1 MRVSVLAKV
10 EIYIDINMG
19 PGEIALNLVISYI
32 AGCIPTPHRGRMDIE
47 EKLDKCFERALDKW
61 NVAQCVKD
69 VARNDKGRY
78 MLGLK
83 EIVTH
88 QSKGRH
94 PYECDLLRLWAAEID
109 GDETCS
115 SFLSA
120 HREDFIILEMQK
132 SLMKA
137 DEVLDAVRLQKEDL
151 KRLEEKLQQLLNRG
165 VTVAPTYW
173 DMWATG
179 KDGLKLP
186 LDIVLCGRQSVS
198 DEVIKACR
206 KPSYLCI
213 ESSSKNDAIA
223 FVVASILKYSNED
236 ASRALVVE
244 NAEAFKDL
252 SRENTPL
259 ILITNVMENPNYA
272 VTNGHT
278 VIWCGTAADK
288 IMFDGKLVLQ
298 VVDRD
303 GFRDILLGC
312 GMDNNKVDSLM
323 KETKRESA
331 LLRRALGIN
340 QQKEEWMIADNSK
353 YYIPAALL
361 FSWDESRDGDKDLVA
376 KMAGMDYAEFAS
388 GAHMLLECDESPL
401 EKVGSVWTILSP
413 KMLISRINNEI
424 SNEQIERFKECVD
437 WALEDDDPDALA
449 KKEAD
454 DLKFWNDKHLY
465 SGHVRSGLLQ
475 SITIL
480 AVVKEERDEST
491 RWIDDFIAEKL
502 KAFNLERILS
512 NNNNLRWVAE
522 CSPSSF
528 VKFLEDARID
538 SSETLDKLFEVKHTK
553 YGIVGTEIYYGD
565 LLFCLEELAW
575 DERFL
580 ARVTDLLLD
589 FCNYPNDSNYANKP
603 SNSLYDIYC
612 LLYPQTLANFE
623 KRLGVLQLLSKK
635 HPKGVCDL
643 CFRLLDGISQTVFS
657 PTSHFRWRWA
667 DKIRTPKHLRQI
679 PCEDVQALTK
689 LLLELM
695 TVDEDNVCRLIEL
708 ATNDFMHCSQGQ
720 IVGKLNEW
728 TDNYAGSE
736 KVTDCLRKNINKQ
749 LRFRD
754 AFWSMDIE
762 DLKPYQELL
771 PRIEPT
777 DILIKNK
784 HYFKDYLL
792 REGEILDPDTDFRQ
806 KVKESR
812 VFRKG
817 ILEQIIAEKGWD
829 GVWKLAGCVNNTDGL
844 VEAVIELTGDGMR
857 KEVYAKYVRGELTA
871 AVVSKYFRTL
881 YYELGRDAYINY
893 VEELKSI
900 SADHIAIVLYAPDV
914 KPELIEVLDNMNGK
928 IQTEYWENVR
938 AGILDTSQIHYVIE
952 RLRNVGRY
960 ADILRFVY
968 TDQLRDAVPMDLW
981 LDILFEM
988 FDKCLYKVLFQE
1000 SSYVAEILKCVSVP
1014 SEPALKSK
1022 LMLLELIMFDH
1033 LRHHLKPA
1041 EFHLKRMVNTEPE
1054 LMMELVQMA
1063 YRPDEGYE
1071 DVAALTEAEKEGRI
1085 VMARLSW
1092 DFFYHYH
1099 DVPGQRLDGSVDEVV
1114 LKNFITKLQECAK
1127 VCHREHVMP
1136 LVVGRILGN
1145 MPEGDNY
1152 PTDLMCELVVSLDSN
1167 DVDNE
1172 ISCCLSNRRGMTS
1185 RSPFAGGNIERKH
1198 IETFK
1203 GYRDRAMT
1211 RSPRLVRVFENQI
1224 RSYEELAER
1233 EDLRGRLADLEY

>member
-1 MRVSVLAKV
+1 
-10 EIYIDINMG
+10 MG

-32 AGCIPTPHRGRMDIE
+32 AGCIPTPHRGRKDIE
-47 EKLDKCFERALDKW
+47 EKMDECFERALDKW
-61 NVAQCVKD
+61 KVAQCVKD
-69 VARNDKGRY
+69 GARKDKQHY

-151 KRLEEKLQQLLNRG
+151 KRIEGKLQQLLNRG
-165 VTVAPTYW
+165 VTDALTHW

-213 ESSSKNDAIA
+213 ESSSKSDAIA
-223 FVVASILKYSNED
+223 FVVASILKYSNGD

-288 IMFDGKLVLQ
+288 IMFDGKLVLP

-312 GMDNNKVDSLM
+312 GLDNNKVDSLM
-323 KETKRESA
+323 KETKREST

-413 KMLISRINNEI
+413 KMLLSRINNEI

-454 DLKFWNDKHLY
+454 DLKFWNDKHL
-465 SGHVRSGLLQ
+465 
-475 SITIL
+475 
-480 AVVKEERDEST
+480 
-491 RWIDDFIAEKL
+491 
-502 KAFNLERILS
+502 
-512 NNNNLRWVAE
+512 
-522 CSPSSF
+522 
-528 VKFLEDARID
+528 
-538 SSETLDKLFEVKHTK
+538 
-553 YGIVGTEIYYGD
+553 
-565 LLFCLEELAW
+565 AW

-612 LLYPQTLANFE
+612 LLYPQTLVNFE

-708 ATNDFMHCSQGQ
+708 ATNDFMHCGQGQ

-728 TDNYAGSE
+728 ADNYAGSE

-762 DLKPYQELL
+762 DIKPYQKLL

-792 REGEILDPDTDFRQ
+792 REDEILDPDTDFRQ

-829 GVWKLAGCVNNTDGL
+829 GVWTLAGCVNNTDGL
-844 VEAVIELTGDGMR
+844 VEAVIELTDDSKR
-857 KEVYAKYVRGELTA
+857 KVVYEKYVRGELNA

-881 YYELGRDAYINY
+881 YYELGKDAYIDY

-914 KPELIEVLDNMNGK
+914 KPELTEVLDNMNGQ

-938 AGILDTSQIHYVIE
+938 AGILDLSQVRYVID

-981 LDILFEM
+981 LDILFEI
-988 FDKCLYKVLFQE
+988 FDNCLYKVLFQE
-1000 SSYVAEILKCVSVP
+1000 SSYVADILKCVSVP

-1041 EFHLKRMVNTEPE
+1041 EFHLRCMVNTEPE

-1071 DVAALTEAEKEGRI
+1071 DAAELTEAEKEGKI

-1099 DVPGQRLDGSVDEVV
+1099 DVPGQRHDGSVDEVV

-1152 PTDLMCELVVSLDSN
+1152 PTDLMCELVESLDSN

-1233 EDLRGRLADLEY
+1233 EDLRGRLADLKY

>member
-1 MRVSVLAKV
+1 
-10 EIYIDINMG
+10 MG

-32 AGCIPTPHRGRMDIE
+32 AGCIPTPHRGRKDIE
-47 EKLDKCFERALDKW
+47 EKMDECFERALDKW
-61 NVAQCVKD
+61 KVAQCVKD
-69 VARNDKGRY
+69 GARKDKQHY

-151 KRLEEKLQQLLNRG
+151 KRIEGKLQQLLNRG
-165 VTVAPTYW
+165 VTDALTHW

-213 ESSSKNDAIA
+213 ESSSKSDAIA
-223 FVVASILKYSNED
+223 FVVASILKYSNGD

-288 IMFDGKLVLQ
+288 IMFDGKLVLP

-312 GMDNNKVDSLM
+312 GLDNNKVDSLM
-323 KETKRESA
+323 KETKREST

-413 KMLISRINNEI
+413 KMFLSRINNEI

-454 DLKFWNDKHLY
+454 DLKFWNDKHL
-465 SGHVRSGLLQ
+465 
-475 SITIL
+475 
-480 AVVKEERDEST
+480 
-491 RWIDDFIAEKL
+491 
-502 KAFNLERILS
+502 
-512 NNNNLRWVAE
+512 
-522 CSPSSF
+522 
-528 VKFLEDARID
+528 
-538 SSETLDKLFEVKHTK
+538 
-553 YGIVGTEIYYGD
+553 
-565 LLFCLEELAW
+565 AW

-612 LLYPQTLANFE
+612 LLYPQTLVNFE

-728 TDNYAGSE
+728 ADNYAGSE

-762 DLKPYQELL
+762 DIKPYQKLL

-792 REGEILDPDTDFRQ
+792 REDEILYPDTDFRQ

-829 GVWKLAGCVNNTDGL
+829 GVWTLAGCVNNTDGL
-844 VEAVIELTGDGMR
+844 VEAVIELTDDSKR
-857 KEVYAKYVRGELTA
+857 KVVYEKYVRGELNA

-881 YYELGRDAYINY
+881 YYELGKDAYIDY

-914 KPELIEVLDNMNGK
+914 KPELTEVLDNMNGQ

-938 AGILDTSQIHYVIE
+938 AGILDLSQVRYVID

-981 LDILFEM
+981 LDILFEI
-988 FDKCLYKVLFQE
+988 FDNCLYKVLFQE
-1000 SSYVAEILKCVSVP
+1000 SSYVADILKCVSVP

-1041 EFHLKRMVNTEPE
+1041 EFHLRCMVNTEPE

-1071 DVAALTEAEKEGRI
+1071 DAAELTEAEKEGKI

-1099 DVPGQRLDGSVDEVV
+1099 DVPGQRHDGSVDEVV

-1152 PTDLMCELVVSLDSN
+1152 PTDLMCELVESLDSN

-1233 EDLRGRLADLEY
+1233 EDLRGRLADLKY

>member
-1 MRVSVLAKV
+1 
-10 EIYIDINMG
+10 MG

-32 AGCIPTPHRGRMDIE
+32 AGCIPTPHRGRKDIE
-47 EKLDKCFERALDKW
+47 EKMDECFERALDKW
-61 NVAQCVKD
+61 KVAQCVKD
-69 VARNDKGRY
+69 GARKDKQHY

-151 KRLEEKLQQLLNRG
+151 KRIEGKLQQLLNRG
-165 VTVAPTYW
+165 VTDALTHW

-213 ESSSKNDAIA
+213 ESSSKSDAIA
-223 FVVASILKYSNED
+223 FVVASILKYSNGD

-288 IMFDGKLVLQ
+288 IMFDGKLVLP

-312 GMDNNKVDSLM
+312 GLDNNKVDSLM
-323 KETKRESA
+323 KETKREST

-401 EKVGSVWTILSP
+401 EKVGSVWTLLSP
-413 KMLISRINNEI
+413 KMLLSRINNEI

-454 DLKFWNDKHLY
+454 DLKFWNDKHL
-465 SGHVRSGLLQ
+465 
-475 SITIL
+475 
-480 AVVKEERDEST
+480 
-491 RWIDDFIAEKL
+491 
-502 KAFNLERILS
+502 
-512 NNNNLRWVAE
+512 
-522 CSPSSF
+522 
-528 VKFLEDARID
+528 
-538 SSETLDKLFEVKHTK
+538 
-553 YGIVGTEIYYGD
+553 
-565 LLFCLEELAW
+565 AW

-612 LLYPQTLANFE
+612 LLYPQTLVNFE

-708 ATNDFMHCSQGQ
+708 ATNDFMHCGQGQ

-728 TDNYAGSE
+728 ADNYAGSE

-762 DLKPYQELL
+762 DIKPYQKLL

-792 REGEILDPDTDFRQ
+792 REDEILDPDTDFRQ

-829 GVWKLAGCVNNTDGL
+829 GVWTLAGCVNNTDGL
-844 VEAVIELTGDGMR
+844 VEAVIELTDDSKR
-857 KEVYAKYVRGELTA
+857 KVVYEKYVRGELNA

-881 YYELGRDAYINY
+881 YYELGKDAYIDY

-914 KPELIEVLDNMNGK
+914 KPELTEVLDNMNGQ

-938 AGILDTSQIHYVIE
+938 AGILDLSQVRYVID

-981 LDILFEM
+981 LDILFEI
-988 FDKCLYKVLFQE
+988 FDNCLYKVLFQE
-1000 SSYVAEILKCVSVP
+1000 SSYVADILKCVSVP

-1041 EFHLKRMVNTEPE
+1041 EFHLRCMVNTEPE

-1071 DVAALTEAEKEGRI
+1071 DAAELTEAEKEGKI

-1099 DVPGQRLDGSVDEVV
+1099 DVPGQRHDGSVDEVV

-1152 PTDLMCELVVSLDSN
+1152 PTDLMCELVESLDSN

-1233 EDLRGRLADLEY
+1233 EDLRGRLADLKY

>member
-1 MRVSVLAKV
+1 MVKAVRTRLARICFWLRW
-10 EIYIDINMG
+10 IYIDINMG

-32 AGCIPTPHRGRMDIE
+32 AGCIPTPHRGRKDIE
-47 EKLDKCFERALDKW
+47 EKMDECFERALDKW
-61 NVAQCVKD
+61 KVAQCVKD
-69 VARNDKGRY
+69 GARKDKQHY

-151 KRLEEKLQQLLNRG
+151 KRIEGKLQQLLNRG
-165 VTVAPTYW
+165 VTDALTHW

-213 ESSSKNDAIA
+213 ESSSKSDAIA
-223 FVVASILKYSNED
+223 FVVASILKYSNGD

-288 IMFDGKLVLQ
+288 IMFDGKLVLP

-312 GMDNNKVDSLM
+312 GLDNNKVDSLM
-323 KETKRESA
+323 KETKREST

-413 KMLISRINNEI
+413 KMLLSRINNEI

-454 DLKFWNDKHLY
+454 DLKFWNDKHL
-465 SGHVRSGLLQ
+465 
-475 SITIL
+475 
-480 AVVKEERDEST
+480 
-491 RWIDDFIAEKL
+491 
-502 KAFNLERILS
+502 
-512 NNNNLRWVAE
+512 
-522 CSPSSF
+522 
-528 VKFLEDARID
+528 
-538 SSETLDKLFEVKHTK
+538 
-553 YGIVGTEIYYGD
+553 
-565 LLFCLEELAW
+565 AW

-612 LLYPQTLANFE
+612 LLYPQTLVNFE

-657 PTSHFRWRWA
+657 PTSHFRWRWS

-679 PCEDVQALTK
+679 PSEDLQALTE

-695 TVDEDNVCRLIEL
+695 IVDEDNVCRLIEL

-728 TDNYAGSE
+728 ADNYAGSE

-762 DLKPYQELL
+762 DIKPYQELL

-792 REGEILDPDTDFRQ
+792 REDEILDPDTDFRQ

-829 GVWKLAGCVNNTDGL
+829 GVWTLAGCVNNTDGL
-844 VEAVIELTGDGMR
+844 VEAVIELTDDSKR
-857 KEVYAKYVRGELTA
+857 KVVYEKYVRGELNA

-881 YYELGRDAYINY
+881 YYELGKDAYIDY

-914 KPELIEVLDNMNGK
+914 KPELTEVLDNMNGQ

-938 AGILDTSQIHYVIE
+938 AGILDLSQVRYVID

-981 LDILFEM
+981 LDILFEI
-988 FDKCLYKVLFQE
+988 FDNCLYKVLFQE
-1000 SSYVAEILKCVSVP
+1000 SSYVADILKCVSVP

-1041 EFHLKRMVNTEPE
+1041 EFHLRCMVNTEPE

-1071 DVAALTEAEKEGRI
+1071 DAAELTEAEKEGKI

-1099 DVPGQRLDGSVDEVV
+1099 DVPGQRHDGSVDEVV

-1152 PTDLMCELVVSLDSN
+1152 PTDLMCELVESLDSN

-1233 EDLRGRLADLEY
+1233 EDLRGRLADLKY

>member
-1 MRVSVLAKV
+1 
-10 EIYIDINMG
+10 MG

-32 AGCIPTPHRGRMDIE
+32 AGCIPTPHRGRKDIE
-47 EKLDKCFERALDKW
+47 EKMDECFERALDKW
-61 NVAQCVKD
+61 KVAQCVKD
-69 VARNDKGRY
+69 GARKDKQHY

-151 KRLEEKLQQLLNRG
+151 KRIEGKLQQLLNRG
-165 VTVAPTYW
+165 VTDALTHW

-213 ESSSKNDAIA
+213 ESSSKSDAIA
-223 FVVASILKYSNED
+223 FVVASILKYSNGD

-288 IMFDGKLVLQ
+288 IMFDGKLVLP

-312 GMDNNKVDSLM
+312 GLDNNKVDSLM
-323 KETKRESA
+323 KETKREST

-413 KMLISRINNEI
+413 KMLLSRINNEI

-454 DLKFWNDKHLY
+454 DLKFWNDKHL
-465 SGHVRSGLLQ
+465 
-475 SITIL
+475 
-480 AVVKEERDEST
+480 
-491 RWIDDFIAEKL
+491 
-502 KAFNLERILS
+502 
-512 NNNNLRWVAE
+512 
-522 CSPSSF
+522 
-528 VKFLEDARID
+528 
-538 SSETLDKLFEVKHTK
+538 
-553 YGIVGTEIYYGD
+553 
-565 LLFCLEELAW
+565 AW

-603 SNSLYDIYC
+603 SNSLYNIYC

-657 PTSHFRWRWA
+657 PTSHFRWRWS

-679 PCEDVQALTK
+679 PSEDLQALTE

-695 TVDEDNVCRLIEL
+695 IVDEDNVCRLIEL

-728 TDNYAGSE
+728 ADNYAGSE

-762 DLKPYQELL
+762 DIKPYQELL

-792 REGEILDPDTDFRQ
+792 REDEILYPDTDFRQ

-829 GVWKLAGCVNNTDGL
+829 GVWTLAGCVNNTDGL
-844 VEAVIELTGDGMR
+844 VEAVIELTDDSKR
-857 KEVYAKYVRGELTA
+857 KVVYEKYVRGELNA

-881 YYELGRDAYINY
+881 YYELGKDAYIDY

-914 KPELIEVLDNMNGK
+914 KPELTEVLDNMNGQ

-938 AGILDTSQIHYVIE
+938 AGILDLSQVRYVID

-981 LDILFEM
+981 LDILFEI
-988 FDKCLYKVLFQE
+988 FDNCLYKVLFQE
-1000 SSYVAEILKCVSVP
+1000 SSYVADILKCVSVP

-1041 EFHLKRMVNTEPE
+1041 EFHLRCMVNTEPE

-1071 DVAALTEAEKEGRI
+1071 DAAELTEAEKEGKI

-1099 DVPGQRLDGSVDEVV
+1099 DVPGQRHDGSVDEVV

-1152 PTDLMCELVVSLDSN
+1152 PTDLMCELVESLDSN

-1233 EDLRGRLADLEY
+1233 EDLRGRLADLKY

>member
-1 MRVSVLAKV
+1 
-10 EIYIDINMG
+10 MG

-47 EKLDKCFERALDKW
+47 EKMDECFERALDKW
-61 NVAQCVKD
+61 KVAQCVKD
-69 VARNDKGRY
+69 GARKDKQHY

-94 PYECDLLRLWAAEID
+94 PYECDLLRLCAAEID

-151 KRLEEKLQQLLNRG
+151 KRIEGKLQQLLNRG
-165 VTVAPTYW
+165 VTDALTHW

-213 ESSSKNDAIA
+213 ESSSKSDAIA
-223 FVVASILKYSNED
+223 FVVASILKYSNGD

-288 IMFDGKLVLQ
+288 IMFDGKLVLP

-312 GMDNNKVDSLM
+312 GLDNNKVDSLM
-323 KETKRESA
+323 KETKREST

-413 KMLISRINNEI
+413 KMLLSRINNEI

-454 DLKFWNDKHLY
+454 DLKFWNDKHL
-465 SGHVRSGLLQ
+465 
-475 SITIL
+475 
-480 AVVKEERDEST
+480 
-491 RWIDDFIAEKL
+491 
-502 KAFNLERILS
+502 
-512 NNNNLRWVAE
+512 
-522 CSPSSF
+522 
-528 VKFLEDARID
+528 
-538 SSETLDKLFEVKHTK
+538 
-553 YGIVGTEIYYGD
+553 
-565 LLFCLEELAW
+565 AW

-603 SNSLYDIYC
+603 SNSLYNIYC

-657 PTSHFRWRWA
+657 PTSHFRWRWS

-679 PCEDVQALTK
+679 PSEDLQALTE

-695 TVDEDNVCRLIEL
+695 IVDEDNVCRLIEL

-728 TDNYAGSE
+728 ADNYAGSE

-762 DLKPYQELL
+762 DIKPYQKLL

-792 REGEILDPDTDFRQ
+792 REDEILDPDTDFRQ

-829 GVWKLAGCVNNTDGL
+829 GVWTLAGCVNNTDGL
-844 VEAVIELTGDGMR
+844 VEAVIELTDDSKR
-857 KEVYAKYVRGELTA
+857 KVVYEKYVRGELNA

-881 YYELGRDAYINY
+881 YYELGKDAYIDY

-914 KPELIEVLDNMNGK
+914 KPELTEVLDNMNGQ

-938 AGILDTSQIHYVIE
+938 AGILDLSQVRYVID

-981 LDILFEM
+981 LDILFEI
-988 FDKCLYKVLFQE
+988 FDNCLYKVLFQE
-1000 SSYVAEILKCVSVP
+1000 SSYVADILKCVSVP

-1041 EFHLKRMVNTEPE
+1041 EFHLRCMVNTEPE

-1071 DVAALTEAEKEGRI
+1071 DAAELTEAEKEGKI

-1099 DVPGQRLDGSVDEVV
+1099 DVPGQRHDGSVDEVV

-1152 PTDLMCELVVSLDSN
+1152 PTDLMCELVESLDSN

-1233 EDLRGRLADLEY
+1233 EDLRGRLADLKY

>member
-1 MRVSVLAKV
+1 
-10 EIYIDINMG
+10 MG

-32 AGCIPTPHRGRMDIE
+32 ASCIPTPHRGRKDIE
-47 EKLDKCFERALDKW
+47 EKMDECFERALDKW
-61 NVAQCVKD
+61 KVAQCVKD
-69 VARNDKGRY
+69 GARKDKQHY

-151 KRLEEKLQQLLNRG
+151 KRIEGKLQQLLNRG
-165 VTVAPTYW
+165 VTDALTHW

-213 ESSSKNDAIA
+213 ESSSKSDAIA
-223 FVVASILKYSNED
+223 FVVASILKYSNGD

-288 IMFDGKLVLQ
+288 IMFDGKLVLP

-312 GMDNNKVDSLM
+312 GLDNNKVDSLM
-323 KETKRESA
+323 KETKREST

-413 KMLISRINNEI
+413 KMLLSRINNEI

-454 DLKFWNDKHLY
+454 DLKFWNDKHL
-465 SGHVRSGLLQ
+465 
-475 SITIL
+475 
-480 AVVKEERDEST
+480 
-491 RWIDDFIAEKL
+491 
-502 KAFNLERILS
+502 
-512 NNNNLRWVAE
+512 
-522 CSPSSF
+522 
-528 VKFLEDARID
+528 
-538 SSETLDKLFEVKHTK
+538 
-553 YGIVGTEIYYGD
+553 
-565 LLFCLEELAW
+565 AW

-612 LLYPQTLANFE
+612 LLYPQTLVNFE

-728 TDNYAGSE
+728 ADNYAGSE

-762 DLKPYQELL
+762 DIKPYQKLL

-792 REGEILDPDTDFRQ
+792 REDEILDPDTDFRQ

-829 GVWKLAGCVNNTDGL
+829 GVWTLAGCVNNTDGL
-844 VEAVIELTGDGMR
+844 VEAVIELTDDSKR
-857 KEVYAKYVRGELTA
+857 KVVYEKYVRGELNA

-881 YYELGRDAYINY
+881 YYELGKDAYIDY

-914 KPELIEVLDNMNGK
+914 KPELTEVLDNMNGQ

-938 AGILDTSQIHYVIE
+938 AGILDLSQVRYVID

-981 LDILFEM
+981 LDILFEI
-988 FDKCLYKVLFQE
+988 FDNCLYKVLFQE
-1000 SSYVAEILKCVSVP
+1000 SSYVADILKCVSVP

-1041 EFHLKRMVNTEPE
+1041 EFHLRCMVNTEPE

-1071 DVAALTEAEKEGRI
+1071 DAAELTEAEKEGKI

-1099 DVPGQRLDGSVDEVV
+1099 DVPGQRHDGSVDEVV

-1152 PTDLMCELVVSLDSN
+1152 PTDLMCELVESLDSN

-1233 EDLRGRLADLEY
+1233 EDLRGRLADLKY

>member
-1 MRVSVLAKV
+1 
-10 EIYIDINMG
+10 MG

-32 AGCIPTPHRGRMDIE
+32 AGCIPTPHRGRKDIE
-47 EKLDKCFERALDKW
+47 EKMDECFERALDKW
-61 NVAQCVKD
+61 KVAQCVKD
-69 VARNDKGRY
+69 GARKDKQHY

-151 KRLEEKLQQLLNRG
+151 KRIEGKLQQLLNRG
-165 VTVAPTYW
+165 VTDALTHW

-213 ESSSKNDAIA
+213 ESSSKSDAIA
-223 FVVASILKYSNED
+223 FVVASILKYSNGD

-288 IMFDGKLVLQ
+288 IMFDGKLVLP

-312 GMDNNKVDSLM
+312 GLDNNKVDSLM
-323 KETKRESA
+323 KETKREST

-413 KMLISRINNEI
+413 KMFLSRINNEI

-454 DLKFWNDKHLY
+454 DLKFWNDKHL
-465 SGHVRSGLLQ
+465 
-475 SITIL
+475 
-480 AVVKEERDEST
+480 
-491 RWIDDFIAEKL
+491 
-502 KAFNLERILS
+502 
-512 NNNNLRWVAE
+512 
-522 CSPSSF
+522 
-528 VKFLEDARID
+528 
-538 SSETLDKLFEVKHTK
+538 
-553 YGIVGTEIYYGD
+553 
-565 LLFCLEELAW
+565 AW

-603 SNSLYDIYC
+603 SNSLYNIYC

-657 PTSHFRWRWA
+657 PTSHFRWRWS

-679 PCEDVQALTK
+679 PSEDLQALTE

-695 TVDEDNVCRLIEL
+695 IVDEDNVCRLIEL

-728 TDNYAGSE
+728 ADNYAGSE

-762 DLKPYQELL
+762 DIKPYQELL

-792 REGEILDPDTDFRQ
+792 REDEILYPDTDFRQ

-829 GVWKLAGCVNNTDGL
+829 GVWTLAGCVNNTDGL
-844 VEAVIELTGDGMR
+844 VEAVIELTDDSKR
-857 KEVYAKYVRGELTA
+857 KVVYEKYVRGELNA

-881 YYELGRDAYINY
+881 YYELGKDAYIDY

-914 KPELIEVLDNMNGK
+914 KPELTEVLDNMNGQ

-938 AGILDTSQIHYVIE
+938 AGILDLSQVRYVID

-981 LDILFEM
+981 LDILFEI
-988 FDKCLYKVLFQE
+988 FDNCLYKVLFQE
-1000 SSYVAEILKCVSVP
+1000 SSYVADILKCVSVP

-1041 EFHLKRMVNTEPE
+1041 EFHLRCMVNTEPE

-1071 DVAALTEAEKEGRI
+1071 DAAELTEAEKEGKI

-1099 DVPGQRLDGSVDEVV
+1099 DVPGQRHDGSVDEVV

-1152 PTDLMCELVVSLDSN
+1152 PTDLMCELVESLDSN

-1233 EDLRGRLADLEY
+1233 EDLRGRLADLKY

>member
-1 MRVSVLAKV
+1 
-10 EIYIDINMG
+10 MG

-47 EKLDKCFERALDKW
+47 EKMDECFERALDKW
-61 NVAQCVKD
+61 KVAQCVKD
-69 VARNDKGRY
+69 GARKDKQHY

-151 KRLEEKLQQLLNRG
+151 KRIEGKLQQLLNRG
-165 VTVAPTYW
+165 VTDALTHW

-213 ESSSKNDAIA
+213 ESSSKSDAIA
-223 FVVASILKYSNED
+223 FVVASILKYSNGD

-288 IMFDGKLVLQ
+288 IMFDGKLVLP

-312 GMDNNKVDSLM
+312 GLDNNKVDSLM
-323 KETKRESA
+323 KETKREST

-413 KMLISRINNEI
+413 KMLLSRINNEI

-454 DLKFWNDKHLY
+454 DLKFWNDKHL
-465 SGHVRSGLLQ
+465 
-475 SITIL
+475 
-480 AVVKEERDEST
+480 
-491 RWIDDFIAEKL
+491 
-502 KAFNLERILS
+502 
-512 NNNNLRWVAE
+512 
-522 CSPSSF
+522 
-528 VKFLEDARID
+528 
-538 SSETLDKLFEVKHTK
+538 
-553 YGIVGTEIYYGD
+553 
-565 LLFCLEELAW
+565 AW

-612 LLYPQTLANFE
+612 LLYPQTLVNFE

-728 TDNYAGSE
+728 ADNYAGSE

-762 DLKPYQELL
+762 DIKPYQKLL

-792 REGEILDPDTDFRQ
+792 REDEILDPDTDFRQ

-829 GVWKLAGCVNNTDGL
+829 GVWTLAGCVNNTDGL
-844 VEAVIELTGDGMR
+844 VEAVIELTDDSKR
-857 KEVYAKYVRGELTA
+857 KVVYEKYVRGELNA

-881 YYELGRDAYINY
+881 YYELGKDAYIDY

-914 KPELIEVLDNMNGK
+914 KPELTEVLDNMNGQ

-938 AGILDTSQIHYVIE
+938 AGILDLSQVRYVID

-981 LDILFEM
+981 LDILFEI
-988 FDKCLYKVLFQE
+988 FDNCLYKVLFQE
-1000 SSYVAEILKCVSVP
+1000 SSYVADILKCVSVP

-1041 EFHLKRMVNTEPE
+1041 EFHLRCMVNTEPE

-1071 DVAALTEAEKEGRI
+1071 DAAELTEAEKEGKI

-1099 DVPGQRLDGSVDEVV
+1099 DVPGQRHDGSVDEVV

-1152 PTDLMCELVVSLDSN
+1152 PTDLMCELVESLDSN

-1233 EDLRGRLADLEY
+1233 EDLRGRLADLKY

>member
-1 MRVSVLAKV
+1 
-10 EIYIDINMG
+10 MG

-47 EKLDKCFERALDKW
+47 EKMDECFERALDKW
-61 NVAQCVKD
+61 KVAQCVKD
-69 VARNDKGRY
+69 GARKDKQHY

-151 KRLEEKLQQLLNRG
+151 KRIEGKLQQLLNRG
-165 VTVAPTYW
+165 VTDALTHW

-213 ESSSKNDAIA
+213 ESSSKSDAIA
-223 FVVASILKYSNED
+223 FVVASILKYSNGD

-288 IMFDGKLVLQ
+288 IMFDGKLVLP

-312 GMDNNKVDSLM
+312 GLDNNKVDSLM
-323 KETKRESA
+323 KETKREST

-413 KMLISRINNEI
+413 KMLLSRINNEI

-454 DLKFWNDKHLY
+454 DLKFWNDKH
-465 SGHVRSGLLQ
+465 
-475 SITIL
+475 
-480 AVVKEERDEST
+480 
-491 RWIDDFIAEKL
+491 
-502 KAFNLERILS
+502 
-512 NNNNLRWVAE
+512 
-522 CSPSSF
+522 
-528 VKFLEDARID
+528 
-538 SSETLDKLFEVKHTK
+538 
-553 YGIVGTEIYYGD
+553 
-565 LLFCLEELAW
+565 LAW

-728 TDNYAGSE
+728 ADNYAGSE

-762 DLKPYQELL
+762 DIKPYQKLL

-792 REGEILDPDTDFRQ
+792 REDEILDPDTDFRQ

-829 GVWKLAGCVNNTDGL
+829 GVWTLAGCVNNTDGL
-844 VEAVIELTGDGMR
+844 VEAVIELTDDSKR
-857 KEVYAKYVRGELTA
+857 KVVYEKYVRGELNA

-881 YYELGRDAYINY
+881 YYELGKDAYIDY

-914 KPELIEVLDNMNGK
+914 KPELTEVLDNMNGQ

-938 AGILDTSQIHYVIE
+938 AGILDLSQVRYVID

-981 LDILFEM
+981 LDILFEI
-988 FDKCLYKVLFQE
+988 FDNCLYKVLFQE
-1000 SSYVAEILKCVSVP
+1000 SSYVADILKCVSVP

-1041 EFHLKRMVNTEPE
+1041 EFHLRCMVNTEPE

-1071 DVAALTEAEKEGRI
+1071 DAAELTEAEKEGKI

-1099 DVPGQRLDGSVDEVV
+1099 DVPGQRHDGSVDEVV

-1152 PTDLMCELVVSLDSN
+1152 PTDLMCELVESLDSN

-1233 EDLRGRLADLEY
+1233 EDLRGRLADLKY

>member
-1 MRVSVLAKV
+1 
-10 EIYIDINMG
+10 MG

-32 AGCIPTPHRGRMDIE
+32 AGCIPTPHRGRKDIE
-47 EKLDKCFERALDKW
+47 EKMDECFERALDKW
-61 NVAQCVKD
+61 KVAQCVKD
-69 VARNDKGRY
+69 GARKDKQHY

-151 KRLEEKLQQLLNRG
+151 KRIEGKLQQLLNRG
-165 VTVAPTYW
+165 VTDALTHW

-213 ESSSKNDAIA
+213 ESSSKSDAIA
-223 FVVASILKYSNED
+223 FVVASILKYSNGD

-288 IMFDGKLVLQ
+288 IMFDGKLVLP

-312 GMDNNKVDSLM
+312 GLDNNKVDSLM
-323 KETKRESA
+323 KETKREST

-413 KMLISRINNEI
+413 KMLLSRINNEI

-454 DLKFWNDKHLY
+454 DLKFWNDKHL
-465 SGHVRSGLLQ
+465 
-475 SITIL
+475 
-480 AVVKEERDEST
+480 
-491 RWIDDFIAEKL
+491 
-502 KAFNLERILS
+502 
-512 NNNNLRWVAE
+512 
-522 CSPSSF
+522 
-528 VKFLEDARID
+528 
-538 SSETLDKLFEVKHTK
+538 
-553 YGIVGTEIYYGD
+553 
-565 LLFCLEELAW
+565 AW

-612 LLYPQTLANFE
+612 LLYPQTLVNFE

-657 PTSHFRWRWA
+657 PTSHFRWRWS

-679 PCEDVQALTK
+679 PSEDLQALTE

-695 TVDEDNVCRLIEL
+695 IVDEDNVCRLIEL

-728 TDNYAGSE
+728 ADNYAGSE

-762 DLKPYQELL
+762 DIKPYQELL

-792 REGEILDPDTDFRQ
+792 REDEILDPDTDFRQ

-829 GVWKLAGCVNNTDGL
+829 GVWTLAGCVNNTDGL
-844 VEAVIELTGDGMR
+844 VEAVIELTDDSKR
-857 KEVYAKYVRGELTA
+857 KVVYEKYVRGELNA

-881 YYELGRDAYINY
+881 YYELGKDAYIDY

-914 KPELIEVLDNMNGK
+914 KPELTEVLDNMNGQ

-938 AGILDTSQIHYVIE
+938 AGILDLSQVRYVID

-981 LDILFEM
+981 LDILFEI
-988 FDKCLYKVLFQE
+988 FDNCLYKVLFQE
-1000 SSYVAEILKCVSVP
+1000 SSYVADILKCVSVP

-1041 EFHLKRMVNTEPE
+1041 EFHLRCMVNTEPE

-1071 DVAALTEAEKEGRI
+1071 DAAELTEAEKEGKI

-1099 DVPGQRLDGSVDEVV
+1099 DVPGQRHDGSVDEVV

-1152 PTDLMCELVVSLDSN
+1152 PTDLMCELVESLDSN

-1233 EDLRGRLADLEY
+1233 EDLRGRLADLKY

>member
-1 MRVSVLAKV
+1 
-10 EIYIDINMG
+10 MG

-32 AGCIPTPHRGRMDIE
+32 AGCIPTPHRGRKDIE
-47 EKLDKCFERALDKW
+47 EKMDECFERALDKW
-61 NVAQCVKD
+61 KVAQCVKD
-69 VARNDKGRY
+69 GARKDKQHY

-151 KRLEEKLQQLLNRG
+151 KRIEGKLQQLLNRG
-165 VTVAPTYW
+165 VTDALTHW

-213 ESSSKNDAIA
+213 ESSSKSDAIA
-223 FVVASILKYSNED
+223 FVVASILKYSNGD

-288 IMFDGKLVLQ
+288 IMFDGKLVLP

-312 GMDNNKVDSLM
+312 GLDNNKVDSLM
-323 KETKRESA
+323 KETKREST

-413 KMLISRINNEI
+413 KMLLSRINNEI

-454 DLKFWNDKHLY
+454 DLKFWNDKHL
-465 SGHVRSGLLQ
+465 
-475 SITIL
+475 
-480 AVVKEERDEST
+480 
-491 RWIDDFIAEKL
+491 
-502 KAFNLERILS
+502 
-512 NNNNLRWVAE
+512 
-522 CSPSSF
+522 
-528 VKFLEDARID
+528 
-538 SSETLDKLFEVKHTK
+538 
-553 YGIVGTEIYYGD
+553 
-565 LLFCLEELAW
+565 AW

-603 SNSLYDIYC
+603 SNSLYNIYC

-657 PTSHFRWRWA
+657 PTSHFRWRWS

-679 PCEDVQALTK
+679 PSEDLQALTE

-695 TVDEDNVCRLIEL
+695 IVDEDNVCRLIEL

-728 TDNYAGSE
+728 ADNYAGSE

-762 DLKPYQELL
+762 DIKPYQELL

-792 REGEILDPDTDFRQ
+792 REDEILDPDTDFRQ

-829 GVWKLAGCVNNTDGL
+829 GVWTLAGCVNNTDGL
-844 VEAVIELTGDGMR
+844 VEAVIELTDDSKR
-857 KEVYAKYVRGELTA
+857 KVVYEKYVRGELNA

-881 YYELGRDAYINY
+881 YYELGKDAYIDY

-914 KPELIEVLDNMNGK
+914 KPELTEVLDNMNGQ

-938 AGILDTSQIHYVIE
+938 AGILDLSQVRYVID

-981 LDILFEM
+981 LDILFEI
-988 FDKCLYKVLFQE
+988 FDNCLYKVLFQE
-1000 SSYVAEILKCVSVP
+1000 SSYVADILKCVSVP

-1041 EFHLKRMVNTEPE
+1041 EFHLRCMVNTEPE

-1071 DVAALTEAEKEGRI
+1071 DAAELTEAEKEGKI

-1099 DVPGQRLDGSVDEVV
+1099 DVPGQRHDGSVDEVV

-1152 PTDLMCELVVSLDSN
+1152 PTDLMCELVESLDSN

-1233 EDLRGRLADLEY
+1233 EDLRGRLADLKY

>member
-1 MRVSVLAKV
+1 
-10 EIYIDINMG
+10 MG

-32 AGCIPTPHRGRMDIE
+32 AGCIPTPHRGRKDIE
-47 EKLDKCFERALDKW
+47 EKMDECFERALDKW
-61 NVAQCVKD
+61 KVAQCVKD
-69 VARNDKGRY
+69 GARKDKQHY

-151 KRLEEKLQQLLNRG
+151 KRIEGKLQQLLNRG
-165 VTVAPTYW
+165 VTDALTHW

-213 ESSSKNDAIA
+213 ESSSKSDAIA
-223 FVVASILKYSNED
+223 FVVASILKYSNGD

-288 IMFDGKLVLQ
+288 IMFDGKLVLP
-298 VVDRD
+298 VFDRD

-312 GMDNNKVDSLM
+312 GLDNNKVDSLM
-323 KETKRESA
+323 KETKREST

-413 KMLISRINNEI
+413 KMLLSRINNEI

-454 DLKFWNDKHLY
+454 DLKFWNDKHL
-465 SGHVRSGLLQ
+465 
-475 SITIL
+475 
-480 AVVKEERDEST
+480 
-491 RWIDDFIAEKL
+491 
-502 KAFNLERILS
+502 
-512 NNNNLRWVAE
+512 
-522 CSPSSF
+522 
-528 VKFLEDARID
+528 
-538 SSETLDKLFEVKHTK
+538 
-553 YGIVGTEIYYGD
+553 
-565 LLFCLEELAW
+565 AW

-612 LLYPQTLANFE
+612 LLYPQTLVNFE

-728 TDNYAGSE
+728 ADNYAGSE

-762 DLKPYQELL
+762 DIKPYQKLL

-792 REGEILDPDTDFRQ
+792 REDEILDPDTDFRQ

-829 GVWKLAGCVNNTDGL
+829 GVWTLAGCVNNTDGL
-844 VEAVIELTGDGMR
+844 VEAVIELTDDSKR
-857 KEVYAKYVRGELTA
+857 KVVYEKYVRGELNA

-881 YYELGRDAYINY
+881 YYELGKDAYIDY

-914 KPELIEVLDNMNGK
+914 KPELTEVLDNMNGQ

-938 AGILDTSQIHYVIE
+938 AGILDLSQVRYVID

-981 LDILFEM
+981 LDILFEI
-988 FDKCLYKVLFQE
+988 FDNCLYKVLFQE
-1000 SSYVAEILKCVSVP
+1000 SSYVADILKCVSVP

-1041 EFHLKRMVNTEPE
+1041 EFHLRCMINTEPE

-1071 DVAALTEAEKEGRI
+1071 DAAELTEAEKEGKI

-1099 DVPGQRLDGSVDEVV
+1099 DVPGQRHDGSVDEVV

-1152 PTDLMCELVVSLDSN
+1152 PTDLMCELVESLDSN

-1233 EDLRGRLADLEY
+1233 EDLRGRLADLKY

>member
-1 MRVSVLAKV
+1 
-10 EIYIDINMG
+10 MG

-32 AGCIPTPHRGRMDIE
+32 AGCIPTPHRGRKDIE
-47 EKLDKCFERALDKW
+47 EKMDECFERALDKW
-61 NVAQCVKD
+61 KVAQCVKD
-69 VARNDKGRY
+69 GARKDKQHY

-151 KRLEEKLQQLLNRG
+151 KRIEGKLQQLLNRG
-165 VTVAPTYW
+165 VTDALTHW

-213 ESSSKNDAIA
+213 ESSSKSDAIA
-223 FVVASILKYSNED
+223 FVVASILKYSNGD

-288 IMFDGKLVLQ
+288 IMFDGKLVLP
-298 VVDRD
+298 VFDRD

-312 GMDNNKVDSLM
+312 GLDNNKVDSLM
-323 KETKRESA
+323 KETKREST

-413 KMLISRINNEI
+413 KMLLSRINNEI

-454 DLKFWNDKHLY
+454 DLKFWNDKHL
-465 SGHVRSGLLQ
+465 
-475 SITIL
+475 
-480 AVVKEERDEST
+480 
-491 RWIDDFIAEKL
+491 
-502 KAFNLERILS
+502 
-512 NNNNLRWVAE
+512 
-522 CSPSSF
+522 
-528 VKFLEDARID
+528 
-538 SSETLDKLFEVKHTK
+538 
-553 YGIVGTEIYYGD
+553 
-565 LLFCLEELAW
+565 AW

-612 LLYPQTLANFE
+612 LLYPQTLVNFE

-728 TDNYAGSE
+728 ADNYAGSE

-762 DLKPYQELL
+762 DIKPYQKLL

-792 REGEILDPDTDFRQ
+792 REDEILDPDTDFRQ

-829 GVWKLAGCVNNTDGL
+829 GVWTLAGCVNNTDGL
-844 VEAVIELTGDGMR
+844 VEAVIELTDDSKR
-857 KEVYAKYVRGELTA
+857 KVVYEKYVRGELNA

-881 YYELGRDAYINY
+881 YYELGKDAYIDY

-914 KPELIEVLDNMNGK
+914 KPELTEVLDNMNGQ

-938 AGILDTSQIHYVIE
+938 AGILDLSQVRYVID

-981 LDILFEM
+981 LDILFEI
-988 FDKCLYKVLFQE
+988 FDNCLYKVLFQE
-1000 SSYVAEILKCVSVP
+1000 SSYVADILKCVSVP

-1041 EFHLKRMVNTEPE
+1041 EFHLRCMVNTEPE

-1071 DVAALTEAEKEGRI
+1071 DAAELTEAEKEGKI

-1099 DVPGQRLDGSVDEVV
+1099 DVPGQRHDGSVDEVV

-1152 PTDLMCELVVSLDSN
+1152 PTDLMCELVESLDSN

-1233 EDLRGRLADLEY
+1233 EDLRGRLADLKY

>member
-1 MRVSVLAKV
+1 
-10 EIYIDINMG
+10 MG

-32 AGCIPTPHRGRMDIE
+32 AGCIPTPHRGRKDIE
-47 EKLDKCFERALDKW
+47 EKMDECFERALDKW
-61 NVAQCVKD
+61 KVAQCVKD
-69 VARNDKGRY
+69 GARKDKQHY

-151 KRLEEKLQQLLNRG
+151 KRIEGKLQQLLNRG
-165 VTVAPTYW
+165 VTDALTHW

-213 ESSSKNDAIA
+213 ESSSKSDAIA
-223 FVVASILKYSNED
+223 FVVASILKYSNGD

-288 IMFDGKLVLQ
+288 IMFDGKLVLP

-312 GMDNNKVDSLM
+312 GLDNNKVDSLM
-323 KETKRESA
+323 KETKREST

-413 KMLISRINNEI
+413 KMLLSRINNEI

-454 DLKFWNDKHLY
+454 DLKFWNDKH
-465 SGHVRSGLLQ
+465 
-475 SITIL
+475 
-480 AVVKEERDEST
+480 
-491 RWIDDFIAEKL
+491 
-502 KAFNLERILS
+502 
-512 NNNNLRWVAE
+512 
-522 CSPSSF
+522 
-528 VKFLEDARID
+528 
-538 SSETLDKLFEVKHTK
+538 
-553 YGIVGTEIYYGD
+553 
-565 LLFCLEELAW
+565 LAW

-728 TDNYAGSE
+728 ADNYAGSE

-762 DLKPYQELL
+762 DIKPYQKLL

-792 REGEILDPDTDFRQ
+792 REDEILDPDTDFRQ

-829 GVWKLAGCVNNTDGL
+829 GVWTLAGCVNNTDGL
-844 VEAVIELTGDGMR
+844 VEAVIELTDDSKR
-857 KEVYAKYVRGELTA
+857 KVVYEKYVRGELNA

-881 YYELGRDAYINY
+881 YYELGKDAYIDY

-914 KPELIEVLDNMNGK
+914 KPELTEVLDNMNGQ

-938 AGILDTSQIHYVIE
+938 AGILDLSQVRYVID

-981 LDILFEM
+981 LDILFEI
-988 FDKCLYKVLFQE
+988 FDNCLYKVLFQE
-1000 SSYVAEILKCVSVP
+1000 SSYVADILKCVSVP

-1041 EFHLKRMVNTEPE
+1041 EFHLRCMVNTEPE

-1071 DVAALTEAEKEGRI
+1071 DAAELTEAEKEGKI

-1099 DVPGQRLDGSVDEVV
+1099 DVPGQRHDGSVDEVV

-1152 PTDLMCELVVSLDSN
+1152 PTDLMCELVESLDSN

-1233 EDLRGRLADLEY
+1233 EDLRGRLADLKY

>member
-1 MRVSVLAKV
+1 
-10 EIYIDINMG
+10 MG

-32 AGCIPTPHRGRMDIE
+32 AGCIPTPHRGRKDIE
-47 EKLDKCFERALDKW
+47 EKMDECFERALDKW
-61 NVAQCVKD
+61 KVAQCVKD
-69 VARNDKGRY
+69 GARKDKQHY

-151 KRLEEKLQQLLNRG
+151 KRIEGKLQQLLNRG
-165 VTVAPTYW
+165 VTDALTHW

-213 ESSSKNDAIA
+213 ESSSKSDAIA
-223 FVVASILKYSNED
+223 FVVASILKYSNGD

-288 IMFDGKLVLQ
+288 IMFDGKLVLP

-312 GMDNNKVDSLM
+312 GLDNNKVDSLM
-323 KETKRESA
+323 KETKREST

-413 KMLISRINNEI
+413 KMLLSRINNEI

-454 DLKFWNDKHLY
+454 DLKFWNDKHL
-465 SGHVRSGLLQ
+465 
-475 SITIL
+475 
-480 AVVKEERDEST
+480 
-491 RWIDDFIAEKL
+491 
-502 KAFNLERILS
+502 
-512 NNNNLRWVAE
+512 
-522 CSPSSF
+522 
-528 VKFLEDARID
+528 
-538 SSETLDKLFEVKHTK
+538 
-553 YGIVGTEIYYGD
+553 
-565 LLFCLEELAW
+565 AW

-612 LLYPQTLANFE
+612 LLYPQTLVNFE

-728 TDNYAGSE
+728 ADNYAGSE

-762 DLKPYQELL
+762 DIKPYQKLL

-792 REGEILDPDTDFRQ
+792 REDEILYPDTDFRQ

-829 GVWKLAGCVNNTDGL
+829 GVWTLAGCVNNTDGL
-844 VEAVIELTGDGMR
+844 VEAVIELTDDSKR
-857 KEVYAKYVRGELTA
+857 KVVYEKYVRGELNA

-881 YYELGRDAYINY
+881 YYELGKDAYIDY

-914 KPELIEVLDNMNGK
+914 KPELTEVLDNMNGQ

-938 AGILDTSQIHYVIE
+938 AGILDLSQVRYVID

-981 LDILFEM
+981 LDILFEI
-988 FDKCLYKVLFQE
+988 FDNCLYKVLFQE
-1000 SSYVAEILKCVSVP
+1000 SSYVADILKCVSVP

-1041 EFHLKRMVNTEPE
+1041 EFHLRCMVNTEPE

-1071 DVAALTEAEKEGRI
+1071 DAAELTEAEKEGKI

-1099 DVPGQRLDGSVDEVV
+1099 DVPGQRHDGSVDEVV

-1152 PTDLMCELVVSLDSN
+1152 PTDLMCELVESLDSN

-1233 EDLRGRLADLEY
+1233 EDLRGRLADLKY